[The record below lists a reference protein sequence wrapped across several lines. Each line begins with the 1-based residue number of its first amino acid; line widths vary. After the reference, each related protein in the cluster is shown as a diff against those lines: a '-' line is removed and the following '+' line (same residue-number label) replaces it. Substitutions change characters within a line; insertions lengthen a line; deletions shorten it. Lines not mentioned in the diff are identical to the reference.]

1 MYHFPMCFW
10 YPGIWLLLLLGS
22 FLCAGSQSV
31 AFCIFAKTLKIMK
44 NAVFLWVL
52 SVFTQCRSATFV
64 VRLCFCVRARNL
76 WLVALQ
82 QKHANLWKILFLCA
96 GSQSLACWLSIS
108 TQRRSATFVVRPC
121 FCVRARNLWLVA
133 FLQKHTNHWKMQF
146 LCAGSQ
152 SVACCS
158 PQEYYKYW

>member
-1 MYHFPMCFW
+1 MYH
-10 YPGIWLLLLLGS
+10 PGIPLFLLLGS

-52 SVFTQCRSATFV
+52 SVFTHCRSATFV

-76 WLVALQ
+76 WLVALL

-108 TQRRSATFVVRPC
+108 TQGRSATFVVWLC

-133 FLQKHTNHWKMQF
+133 FLQKHYDTCAWTPNKSFIQF
-146 LCAGSQ
+146 FCSHLLKAHVFCCILGGR
-152 SVACCS
+152 AC
-158 PQEYYKYW
+158 